1 MAVYYRSVC
10 ACVCVRACCH
20 PCLQKVC
27 ACQVEENKLLAH
39 VLSVLSLLVK
49 YGYYDDPS
57 DVNDVLKPLIAILD
71 GRSDLPF
78 PKENR
83 AKSAS
88 TYCSRQKYVPV
99 SYS

>member
-1 MAVYYRSVC
+1 M
-10 ACVCVRACCH
+10 
-20 PCLQKVC
+20 
-27 ACQVEENKLLAH
+27 EENKLLAH

-78 PKENR
+78 PKET
-83 AKSAS
+83 STS
-88 TYCSRQKYVPV
+88 TYCSHHKYVPV